1 MSTTAKSSWVALAL
15 AVLAG
20 VGCGAEVSPPNPPP
34 PPSRTA
40 PAASSS
46 AMLPVAKGQDYTEN
60 DFVESDRNRD
70 PFRPYVAAPQGPKPL
85 TNQREVKLPQYSID
99 ELRLIGIIMAGDGPR
114 AMFVDPTGKG
124 HVLMKGNYLCR
135 PEVVHVGGTNGPE
148 YQLNWRVD
156 RIRDG
161 DVVLI
166 RYDEANPTI
175 PPATRVIPLHPEADQ
190 KNPELTAPPG

>member
-1 MSTTAKSSWVALAL
+1 M
-15 AVLAG
+15 
-20 VGCGAEVSPPNPPP
+20 
-34 PPSRTA
+34 
-40 PAASSS
+40 
-46 AMLPVAKGQDYTEN
+46 
-60 DFVESDRNRD
+60 
-70 PFRPYVAAPQGPKPL
+70 AAPQGPKTL
-85 TNQREVKLPQYSID
+85 SNQREVKLAQYSVD
-99 ELRLIGIIMAGDGPR
+99 ELRLVGIIMAGDGAR

-124 HVLMKGNYLCR
+124 HVLVKGNYLCR

-175 PPATRVIPLHPEADQ
+175 PPATRVVVLHPESDN
-190 KNPELTAPPG
+190 KNTDLNATPG